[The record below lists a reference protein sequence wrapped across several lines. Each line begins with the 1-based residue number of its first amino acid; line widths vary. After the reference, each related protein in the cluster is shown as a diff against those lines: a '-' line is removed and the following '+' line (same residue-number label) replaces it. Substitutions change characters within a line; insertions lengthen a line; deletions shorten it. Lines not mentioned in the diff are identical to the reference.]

1 MVFSYSILFF
11 GGFFKCAILLTLQG
25 QHRSGNFGQAHLG
38 NVAGSRA
45 QGVERLQGIE
55 TADIAEILWGK
66 MCRRVNTAAHQKHIA
81 DAVLQQWLEDRFQR
95 FLIQRLQEAAFLI
108 INELCQ
114 VILKV
119 VLHGIGSCGNQSIA
133 QRIRIA
139 KNAKAVF
146 QRFHDCLFLLRVDC
160 PDGHRTGMP
169 PFMGIC
175 NVEVVFD
182 SRLTIAVTV
191 QNGNAFGAAIDPP
204 PEPLV
209 PALPPF
215 YGKDCGGIRA
225 LGIQKDLLIKG
236 KAKIVACGGQ
246 KPGPR
251 FRRCHFSCGLQIQ
264 IRDPFIF

>member
-1 MVFSYSILFF
+1 MVHAPFWLVFSYSILFF

-81 DAVLQQWLEDRFQR
+81 DAVLQQGLKNGFQR
-95 FLIQRLQEAAFLI
+95 FLVQRFQEATFLI
-108 INELCQ
+108 INELRQ
-114 VILKV
+114 IVLEV
-119 VLHGIGSCGNQSIA
+119 VLHDIGCCGNQSIA

-139 KNAKAVF
+139 QNTKAVF
-146 QRFHDCLFLLRVDC
+146 QRFHDCLFLLRANC
-160 PDGHRTGMP
+160 PDGNRARMP
-169 PFMGIC
+169 PLMGIG

-182 SRLTIAVTV
+182 SRLPVAVAV
-191 QNGNAFGAAIDPP
+191 QNGNALGAAIDPP

-215 YGKDCGGIRA
+215 YRQNSSGIRP
-225 LGIQKDLLIKG
+225 LSIQQDLPIKG
-236 KAKIVACGGQ
+236 
-246 KPGPR
+246 
-251 FRRCHFSCGLQIQ
+251 
-264 IRDPFIF
+264 